1 MRLGDRDVRRREDF
15 EAGGAGV
22 ERELG
27 RLVPAAIPPGVRQ
40 RVLSRAEFA
49 RRSIMLS
56 PAMRVAATAC
66 SLLIAAVLL
75 IDPIVARHE
84 AARLTALLDGRN
96 SAAPATESTPEL
108 AEALSGKAS
117 EVGSLARLR
126 AAVESAGSGNT
137 VRSAIEAR
145 KRLKGWFSDETSEN
159 PD

>member
-1 MRLGDRDVRRREDF
+1 VRLGDRDVRGRGGF
-15 EAGGAGV
+15 EASAADV
-22 ERELG
+22 EREFG

-49 RRSIMLS
+49 RRSVMLS
-56 PAMRVAATAC
+56 PAMRITAVAC

-75 IDPIVARHE
+75 IDPLVGRHE

-96 SAAPATESTPEL
+96 AAAPAAGFAPEL
-108 AEALSGKAS
+108 AEALSGMAG
-117 EVGSLARLR
+117 EVRRLARLR
-126 AAVESAGSGNT
+126 AAAGSARSENT
-137 VRSAIEAR
+137 VRSAIEAH